1 MKAAQLRPVGVAIAL
16 LASLVTAIAVSSPT
30 AEAAMPDP
38 SQWDPGYIVSDAQF
52 YDANAM
58 TEAEIQAFLEARVPV
73 CETWRSE
80 GPSDPIV
87 CLKDYRM
94 NTQNMTVDQFCPV
107 PYVGATNE
115 RASTIIYKVA
125 QACGISPKVILVTL
139 DKETSLVSHT
149 WPSQWRYTRAMGYG
163 CPDTAPCIEAYGGLQ
178 KQIYLAAKQ
187 MKRYQANPQNYNYRA
202 GRWNNI
208 AYNPKAACG
217 YSAVYIQNVATAS
230 LYNYTPYQPT
240 STALANNSNSDGC
253 SSYGNRNFWRY
264 WWNWF
269 GDPTTGIPA
278 GITVDR
284 VGGNDRY
291 DVAVAISQK
300 FYPSGASTVYIA
312 TGDNFPDALSAAPAA
327 ARAEG
332 PLLLVPGKSL
342 PASIAA
348 ELTRL
353 TPTSIVVIGGPASV
367 SDAVVTQ
374 LAPYATTVTRVSGS
388 DRYEVSRNI
397 TRNAFADTGSDI
409 AYIATGVGFP
419 DALSASAAA
428 GSLDAPVILVYGP
441 QATLD
446 AATAALLVELGVEEV
461 RIAGG
466 PASVSAGIETALRGV
481 SGVTSVT
488 RFGGNDRFQVSG
500 AINRDVFSSATTVFV
515 ANGMNFPDALSGA
528 AVAGAINAPLYVIPG
543 HCMPNFVANDIVN
556 FGATKMHILG
566 GAASVTS
573 DVGIF
578 KRCR

>member
-1 MKAAQLRPVGVAIAL
+1 MKAARLRPVSVA
-16 LASLVTAIAVSSPT
+16 LAVAAVLVAAVAMNPPT
-30 AEAAMPDP
+30 ASAAMPNP
-38 SQWDPGYIVSDAQF
+38 ALWDPGFIVSDEQF
-52 YDANAM
+52 YDANSM
-58 TEAEIQAFLEARVPV
+58 TEAEIQAFLDARVPV
-73 CETWRSE
+73 CETWRTL
-80 GPSDPIV
+80 GPSDPII
-87 CLKDYRM
+87 CLKDFTM
-94 NTQNMTVDQFCPV
+94 TTQTMTVDQFCPV
-107 PYVGATNE
+107 EYKGAVGE

-208 AYNPKAACG
+208 AYNPNPACG

-240 STALANNSNSDGC
+240 ATALANNSNSDGC

-264 WWNWF
+264 WWDWF
-269 GDPTTGIPA
+269 GDPATGIPA

-284 VGGNDRY
+284 IGGDDRY
-291 DVAVAISQK
+291 AVAVGISQQY
-300 FYPSGASTVYIA
+300 FPSGASTVYIA

-327 ARAEG
+327 ARKDA
-332 PLLLVPGKSL
+332 PLLLVPGKSI
-342 PASIAA
+342 PNAVAA
-348 ELTRL
+348 ELVRL
-353 TPTSIVVIGGPASV
+353 APSTIVVSGGSASV
-367 SDAVVTQ
+367 SDAVVNQ
-374 LAPYATTVTRVSGS
+374 LAQYAPTVVRMAGS

-397 TRNAFADTGSDI
+397 TRDAFGGTGSNV
-409 AYIATGVGFP
+409 AYVATGVTFP

-428 GSLDAPVILVYGP
+428 GALDAPVILVQGA
-441 QATLD
+441 QLQLD
-446 AATAALLVELGVEEV
+446 PATAALIAELGVKDV

-466 PASVSAGIETALRGV
+466 AASVSTGIENSLKAV

-488 RFGGNDRFQVSG
+488 RVGGSDRFQVSG
-500 AINRDVFSSATTVFV
+500 AINRAAFTSASTVFV

-528 AVAGAINAPLYVIPG
+528 AVAGANGSPLYVIPSN
-543 HCMPNFVANDIVN
+543 CMPNYVANDIVN
-556 FGATKMHILG
+556 FGATKMTILG
-566 GAASVTS
+566 GPASVTG
-573 DVGIF
+573 DVTVF
-578 KRCR
+578 TRCR

>member
-107 PYVGATNE
+107 PYVGAANE

-139 DKETSLVSHT
+139 DKETSLVSMT
-149 WPSQWRYTRAMGYG
+149 WPSAWRYTRAMGYG

-208 AYNPKAACG
+208 AYHPNTACG
-217 YSAVYIQNVATAS
+217 YSSVYIQNVATAS
-230 LYNYTPYQPT
+230 LYNYTPYQPD
-240 STALANNSNSDGC
+240 STALVGGQSGC